1 VFTEVLEHLHYYY
14 VPLVLSKIIRTLKPG
29 GVLILTMP
37 SIASL
42 FKRLRLLLG
51 VQPIYQYHV
60 REYTVREVALLPR
73 EAGFEVIKVYY
84 SIVNDLT

>member
-1 VFTEVLEHLHYYY
+1 
-14 VPLVLSKIIRTLKPG
+14 
-29 GVLILTMP
+29 MP

-51 VQPIYQYHV
+51 VQSIYRYHV